1 VVSNL
6 QCDSWGSVLVCIC
19 LCSNDAVPCDRLIML
34 VTARYVCIV
43 TFPRR
48 LQICL
53 MRVNLR
59 IYRRSDLHR
68 STFLYLPLFG
78 LVRIFPLR
86 ICPLH
91 PCLVRTLRP
100 PFRKQ

>member
-6 QCDSWGSVLVCIC
+6 QCDSWGSVLVCIY
-19 LCSNDAVPCDRLIML
+19 LGSNDALPRDHLIVL
-34 VTARYVCIV
+34 VAARYVCIV

-91 PCLVRTLRP
+91 PCLVRALRS